1 MSQQPASPPPADDL
15 WRWSAAALAAAI
27 RARQV
32 SSVEAVTSCLARV
45 DAVNGTLNALIDVPR
60 ERALAAAAEAD
71 RALASGA
78 EVGALH
84 GVPISIKDNVD
95 EAGLLNSG
103 GVAAPPGAPP
113 LPPAAED
120 AAVVANLRVAGAVS
134 IGRSNVPSFSLRWFS
149 DNDRYGRTLNPWD
162 PTRTPGGSSGGAASA
177 VASGMVPLAHGNDIG
192 GSVRY
197 PAHVCGVMGLRPTV
211 GRIPGWTKPSEQM
224 PGLPPAPALMAVE
237 GVLART
243 VADLSLGLTA
253 MAVPDLRDPTCVPAP
268 FARSAPLARGTTLGL
283 VRTVEGAPDVHPS
296 HAAALDDAVAMA
308 RDAGFRVEEVALPE
322 LAEAARLWLLLL
334 HADLQLELGLIRA
347 LGGDAINKSMD
358 TNYAVLA
365 ETWGTPDVE
374 MYVRGHAR
382 RTALVAEVQDVLE
395 RYPVI
400 LLPASAA
407 LAPEHDADTVDASAR
422 ELLFAQWPSTSIPA
436 LGLPALTLP
445 TGVRDGLPVGVQL
458 LGGRFGESA
467 LLDVAEALEARVAP
481 LTPIDPKF

>member
-1 MSQQPASPPPADDL
+1 MTEHPSPAASADDL
-15 WRWSAAALAAAI
+15 WRWSASALAAAI
-27 RARQV
+27 RAREV
-32 SSVEAVTSCLARV
+32 SSVEAITSCLARV
-45 DAVNGTLNALIDVPR
+45 DAVNPALNALVDVPR

-71 RALASGA
+71 RLLASGA

-95 EAGLLNSG
+95 EEGLVNSG
-103 GVAAPPGAPP
+103 GVAGPP
-113 LPPAAED
+113 LPPATED
-120 AAVVANLRVAGAVS
+120 APVVANLRAAGAVS

-162 PTRTPGGSSGGAASA
+162 ATRTPGGSSGGAASA

-243 VADLSLGLTA
+243 TADLSLGLTA
-253 MAVPDLRDPTCVPAP
+253 MARPDLRDPTCVPAP

-347 LGGDAINKSMD
+347 LGGEAINRSMD

-365 ETWGTPDVE
+365 ETWGTPDLE
-374 MYVRGHAR
+374 LYVRGHAR

-395 RYPVI
+395 RYPAI
-400 LLPASAA
+400 ILPASAA
-407 LAPEHDADTVDASAR
+407 LAPLHDADTIDADAR
-422 ELLFAQWPSTSIPA
+422 ALLAAQWPNTAIPA

-467 LLDVAEALEARVAP
+467 LLDVAEGLEARTAP
-481 LTPIDPKF
+481 LTPIDPMS